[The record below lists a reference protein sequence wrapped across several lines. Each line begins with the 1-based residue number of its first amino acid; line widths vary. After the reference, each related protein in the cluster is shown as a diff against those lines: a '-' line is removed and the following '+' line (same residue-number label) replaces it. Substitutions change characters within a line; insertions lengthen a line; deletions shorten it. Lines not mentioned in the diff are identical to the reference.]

1 MSIFLK
7 SALRTLCDVQQIMII
22 CHKNQKLQMIWFIK
36 TGGYQ
41 ATGEGH
47 VGSLERLESVEKYL
61 SFSGCDN

>member
-1 MSIFLK
+1 
-7 SALRTLCDVQQIMII
+7 
-22 CHKNQKLQMIWFIK
+22 MIWFIK

-61 SFSGCDN
+61 CFSGCDN